1 MNTDKI
7 DQIVEQLEKRA
18 KSYNLGAS
26 FGFFKILIIFAML
39 GLAFYSIGFP
49 EFNESNLVFGVEV
62 AFNLTL
68 KLSLVIFAFYYI
80 KLQMAV
86 VAYNVALSND
96 LFAKAEALT
105 LYSPD
110 GNITLK
116 ELYEHLNVNNHKFSV
131 KNEFSGN
138 KELESLL
145 SILKK
150 QNNELVKSSNK

>member
-1 MNTDKI
+1 
-7 DQIVEQLEKRA
+7 
-18 KSYNLGAS
+18 
-26 FGFFKILIIFAML
+26 
-39 GLAFYSIGFP
+39 
-49 EFNESNLVFGVEV
+49 
-62 AFNLTL
+62 
-68 KLSLVIFAFYYI
+68 
-80 KLQMAV
+80 MAV

-150 QNNELVKSSNK
+150 Q